1 MGGLPD
7 LAAHARPHLRA
18 LTRKKRGQNEGSIF
32 FHENRRLWCAAISTE
47 GAGRRYLYGAT
58 RQEVAKRMSAE
69 MRNRQQGIATKSSA
83 VTVGGFLQNWLD
95 EAVKPNVRPWTFKGY
110 EVIVRCHLSPDLGH
124 IPLVKLGPQ
133 EVQAL
138 INRKREAGLA
148 PKYVQSIRGVLRTA
162 LNEGMRWEIVHRNV
176 AALVRVPRSEPKA
189 IRPLSRK
196 EARVLLT
203 AAQSDRLGALY
214 SVALAL
220 GLRQGEALGLR
231 WEDVDL
237 AARVLRVENQLQRL
251 DGRLQLV
258 PLKTRTSKR
267 TLPIPPTIVASLI
280 QHQKTQLEERDT
292 AGSRWKETGLVFTSS
307 VGTGLDGPNVTKSFQ
322 RLLHSAGLEHR
333 RFHDLRH
340 SCATLLLAQDVA
352 PRVVM
357 EILGHSQIALTMNT
371 YTHVMPELR
380 ERAAA
385 SMELVLTGR
394 RRRDP

>member
-1 MGGLPD
+1 M
-7 LAAHARPHLRA
+7 
-18 LTRKKRGQNEGSIF
+18 TRKKRGQNEGSIF
-32 FHENRRLWCAAISTE
+32 FHENRRLWCAAISIE
-47 GAGRRYLYGAT
+47 GGNRRYLYGAT

-69 MRNRQQGIATKSSA
+69 IRNRQQGIAIKSST
-83 VTVGGFLQNWLD
+83 VTVGSFLQNWLD
-95 EAVKPNVRPWTFKGY
+95 EAVRPNVRPWTYKGY
-110 EVIVRCHLSPDLGH
+110 EVIVRCHLTPDLGH

-162 LNEGMRWEIVHRNV
+162 LNEGMRWEMVHRNV

-189 IRPLSRK
+189 IRPLSP
-196 EARVLLT
+196 EDARVLLT

-231 WEDVDL
+231 WEDIDL
-237 AARVLRVENQLQRL
+237 DRRVLKVENQLQRL

-267 TLPIPPTIVASLI
+267 VLPIPPTIVASLVR
-280 QHQKTQLEERDT
+280 HQRTQLEERDA
-292 AGSRWKETGLVFTSS
+292 AGSRWKETGLVFTST
-307 VGTGLDGPNVTKSFQ
+307 VGSGLDGPNVTKSFQ
-322 RLLHSAGLEHR
+322 RLLLNAGLDHR

-357 EILGHSQIALTMNT
+357 EILGHSQISLTMNT

-380 ERAAA
+380 QRAAV
-385 SMELVLTGR
+385 SMELALTGR
-394 RRRDP
+394 GARRVT

>member
-1 MGGLPD
+1 
-7 LAAHARPHLRA
+7 
-18 LTRKKRGQNEGSIF
+18 
-32 FHENRRLWCAAISTE
+32 
-47 GAGRRYLYGAT
+47 
-58 RQEVAKRMSAE
+58 MSAE
-69 MRNRQQGIATKSSA
+69 IRNRQQGIAIKSST
-83 VTVGGFLQNWLD
+83 VTVGSFLQNWLD
-95 EAVKPNVRPWTFKGY
+95 EAVRPNVRPWTYKGY
-110 EVIVRCHLSPDLGH
+110 EVIVRCHLTPDLGH

-162 LNEGMRWEIVHRNV
+162 LNEGMRWEMVHRNV

-189 IRPLSRK
+189 IRPLSP
-196 EARVLLT
+196 EDARVLLT

-231 WEDVDL
+231 WEDIDL
-237 AARVLRVENQLQRL
+237 DRRVLKVENQLQRL

-267 TLPIPPTIVASLI
+267 VLPIPPTIVASLVR
-280 QHQKTQLEERDT
+280 HQRTQLEERDA
-292 AGSRWKETGLVFTSS
+292 AGSRWKETGLVFTST
-307 VGTGLDGPNVTKSFQ
+307 VGSGLDGPNVTKSFQ
-322 RLLHSAGLEHR
+322 RLLLNAGLDHR

-357 EILGHSQIALTMNT
+357 EILGHSQISLTMNT

-380 ERAAA
+380 QRAAV
-385 SMELVLTGR
+385 SMELALTGR
-394 RRRDP
+394 GARRVT